1 MTGANCDMHLL
12 ISVIIGLVVFVLLIL
27 FAFVGI
33 SSMQRQSESPL
44 KTSIAASEAPTTVQV
59 QLSAAPYDAFA
70 YARERIHPTKNPI
83 HVYVKKKGPEP
94 RRLLRKGQTVAVNY
108 EGYLVDDATKP
119 FDTGQGF
126 QFKLGAGQVIQ
137 GWEKGLIEN
146 DVAVGD
152 VLWLTLDSSLG
163 YGTRGAGTVIPP
175 NATLVFHITVVD
187 ATKP

>member
-70 YARERIHPTKNPI
+70 YARERIHPTKNP
-83 HVYVKKKGPEP
+83 
-94 RRLLRKGQTVAVNY
+94 TCM
-108 EGYLVDDATKP
+108 
-119 FDTGQGF
+119 
-126 QFKLGAGQVIQ
+126 
-137 GWEKGLIEN
+137 
-146 DVAVGD
+146 
-152 VLWLTLDSSLG
+152 
-163 YGTRGAGTVIPP
+163 
-175 NATLVFHITVVD
+175 
-187 ATKP
+187 